1 MATRSRKKAKR
12 DGIAELEAEERVF
25 AALAHGSRRHILMV
39 LKARG
44 DRATAGDIARRFACS
59 WPTTTRHLEVLE
71 EAGLVRVEQ
80 QGRERHYELDRE
92 RLREVVGGW
101 IEALDGGR

>member
-1 MATRSRKKAKR
+1 MASPRWRPRSGSSRHWPTAR
-12 DGIAELEAEERVF
+12 DVT
-25 AALAHGSRRHILMV
+25 LMV
-39 LKARG
+39 LEARG